1 MHGRQRWRFHA
12 TTASFSL
19 VAGRWRLA
27 TNLYPATQRLDGDGV
42 GGLNL
47 ARSTRWWVEA
57 DFVVVR
63 LDNSIFDVDDSF
75 CYSMWMIQF
84 VLLCQMIW
92 GYMDLFFYIC
102 QMILGGNYKQLEA
115 SIGLMRANASN
126 LFFFPCVHLKGV
138 YCRTGNNGLN
148 HWYRLCGADW
158 KIRHS
163 SVVLNWQLLAFM

>member
-1 MHGRQRWRFHA
+1 MHGWQWWRFHA

-19 VAGRWRLA
+19 AAGRWRLA

-102 QMILGGNYKQLEA
+102 QMILAVNYKQLEA
-115 SIGLMRANASN
+115 SIGLMRTDASN
-126 LFFFPCVHLKGV
+126 LFFFLAC
-138 YCRTGNNGLN
+138 T
-148 HWYRLCGADW
+148 W
-158 KIRHS
+158 KVSIVEPATMVWIIGTV
-163 SVVLNWQLLAFM
+163 SVVLIEKSGIQV